1 MYSPDSQR
9 AIRAPL
15 KKVHCRVLKKNPLK
29 NLRIMK
35 KLNPYEKTMCQ
46 NSVLHQVI
54 SHKIEMKKAAVIQ
67 PVKSDEKELERRGM
81 EARRLCD

>member
-1 MYSPDSQR
+1 
-9 AIRAPL
+9 
-15 KKVHCRVLKKNPLK
+15 
-29 NLRIMK
+29 MK